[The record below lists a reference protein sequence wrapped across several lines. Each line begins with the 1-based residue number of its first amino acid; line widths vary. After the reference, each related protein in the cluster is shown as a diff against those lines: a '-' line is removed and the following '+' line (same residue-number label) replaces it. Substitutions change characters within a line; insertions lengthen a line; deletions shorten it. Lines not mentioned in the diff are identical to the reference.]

1 MCLNPR
7 DVWTRRKIWNS
18 ILNKET
24 AGKSQ
29 NVYLFS
35 NLAKTFLKTHLP
47 FRFCWRTIYN
57 FGIINFEKISIEE

>member
-24 AGKSQ
+24 AGKSEMYMYFQ
-29 NVYLFS
+29 
-35 NLAKTFLKTHLP
+35 
-47 FRFCWRTIYN
+47 I
-57 FGIINFEKISIEE
+57 